1 MSDST
6 FHTTAQDLRKPE
18 SHASHAT
25 KGNTAKDSNVSAMK
39 SIIDQNTDK
48 QADIE
53 NTRSNLPLPE
63 QPPVASDW
71 NSSDQRTV
79 NVGSGRFEGS
89 QSGEADTALR
99 EPATASS
106 SVRED
111 GSQTHRLTQP
121 MANVGRQ
128 GKEGLSDLPKDA
140 LAR

>member
-6 FHTTAQDLRKPE
+6 FHTTAQDLHKPE

-48 QADIE
+48 KSEID
-53 NTRSNLPLPE
+53 NTKSNLPLPE

-71 NSSDQRTV
+71 NSADQRTV
-79 NVGSGRFEGS
+79 NVGSGGL
-89 QSGEADTALR
+89 SGDANSALR
-99 EPATASS
+99 DPATASS

-111 GSQTHRLTQP
+111 GTQTHKLTEP
-121 MANVGRQ
+121 TGNVGRQ
-128 GKEGLSDLPKDA
+128 AKDNLGGLPKDA